1 MSLGDSE
8 DSLILASNWASL
20 ELGLVGDPPG
30 PSSRNVRRR
39 INNLIPKEKLIAK
52 QRVFQSL
59 KGPVHLR
66 GPSDKITSV
75 AIPLA
80 MTVTSVVLIVRGIYD
95 MSQNI
100 GKKEA

>member
-1 MSLGDSE
+1 MSG
-8 DSLILASNWASL
+8 
-20 ELGLVGDPPG
+20 GF
-30 PSSRNVRRR
+30 
-39 INNLIPKEKLIAK
+39 IPKEKLIAK
-52 QRVFQSL
+52 QRLFQSL

-80 MTVTSVVLIVRGIYD
+80 MTVTSVVLIVRGIYN

>member
-1 MSLGDSE
+1 MSLP
-8 DSLILASNWASL
+8 LQLVL
-20 ELGLVGDPPG
+20 ELLALC
-30 PSSRNVRRR
+30 SRMSEGG
-39 INNLIPKEKLIAK
+39 LIPKEKLIAK

-80 MTVTSVVLIVRGIYD
+80 MTVTSVVLIVSFLSTY
-95 MSQNI
+95 
-100 GKKEA
+100 

>member
-1 MSLGDSE
+1 MPESVCL
-8 DSLILASNWASL
+8 W
-20 ELGLVGDPPG
+20 VHPC
-30 PSSRNVRRR
+30 NVRRR
-39 INNLIPKEKLIAK
+39 IRPKEKLIAK
-52 QRVFQSL
+52 QRLLQSL